1 MVQVTIAYLI
11 SFFLVSVVIFASLYF
26 WCRFME
32 KHTKDMERLKVH
44 NEYEIEMARIRG
56 YKKGF
61 EDAMNGKKMNYR
73 K

>member
-11 SFFLVSVVIFASLYF
+11 SFFLVGVIILASLYF

-32 KHTKDMERLKVH
+32 RQTKEMERLKVR
-44 NEYEIEMARIRG
+44 NEYEIEMAHIRG

>member
-11 SFFLVSVVIFASLYF
+11 SFFLVSVIILASLYF

-32 KHTKDMERLKVH
+32 RQTKEMERLKVR
-44 NEYEIEMARIRG
+44 NEYEIEMAHIRG

-61 EDAMNGKKMNYR
+61 EDSMNGKKMNYR

>member
-11 SFFLVSVVIFASLYF
+11 SFFLVSIVILASLYF

-32 KHTKDMERLKVH
+32 KHTKDMERLKVR
-44 NEYEIEMARIRG
+44 NEYEIEMAHIRG
-56 YKKGF
+56 YKKGY
-61 EDAMNGKKMNYR
+61 EDAMNGRQMSYR

>member
-11 SFFLVSVVIFASLYF
+11 SFFLVSVIILGALYF

-32 KHTKDMERLKVH
+32 RQTKEMERLKVR
-44 NEYEIEMARIRG
+44 NEYEIEMAHIRG